1 MKDRQ
6 IKIFVDFDG
15 TISTEDVGEKL
26 FIETIPEGKVFPI
39 LEDIK
44 TKSITAREGWNRL
57 FQVAEGL
64 TRNKVAEIARTISLE
79 KGVNEFLAYCSE
91 QQFDVYILSDGFEE
105 YIEPILGRHGIT
117 GIPLFANRL
126 ADAGN
131 GRLSPVFPW
140 TDEECPVCANCK
152 RNHLI
157 SNSADD
163 DVTVYIGNGSSD
175 TCPVGYADY
184 VFAKDYLL
192 KYCEKERITFFPY
205 KDFNDIRKRFTELA
219 DGKKMKK
226 RHRAE
231 TLRKQLYKLG

>member
-1 MKDRQ
+1 MKDCQ
-6 IKIFVDFDG
+6 IKIFIDFDG
-15 TISTEDVGEKL
+15 TISTEDVGEKI
-26 FIETIPEGKVFPI
+26 FIETISDGKVQPI

-44 TKSITAREGWNRL
+44 NKAISAREGWARL
-57 FQVAEGL
+57 FEASEGL
-64 TRNKVAEIARTISLE
+64 TLEKISRIAGTIQLE
-79 KGVNEFLAYCSE
+79 KGIDEFLGYCAE
-91 QQFDVYILSDGFEE
+91 QQFDIYILSDGFEE
-105 YIEPILGRHGIT
+105 YITMILGRYGIT
-117 GIPLFANRL
+117 GIPLYANRL
-126 ADAGN
+126 APAADGS
-131 GRLSPVFPW
+131 LSPVFPW

-157 SNSADD
+157 SNSSDD

-192 KYCEKERITFFPY
+192 KYCEKEKITFFPY
-205 KDFNDIRKRFTELA
+205 KDFFDVRKRFIELA
-219 DGKKMKK
+219 DGRKMKK